1 MTTAATRP
9 APPGRPLDRPRTIA
23 AWALWDWGSA
33 AWNAVITTF
42 VFTTWI
48 TSRSFVPDELVT
60 QETQGNA
67 QATAEVAAV
76 MAEHTTWLSW
86 GTAVAGV
93 AIALAAPVL
102 GARADASGRRRLW
115 LGINTTVVVVLSA
128 LLVLINPDATNQ
140 AHQVMIGVGLLSLG
154 NIFFELASVNYN
166 AMLNQIS
173 TPHNRGRISGLGWGA
188 GYLGGIVL
196 LLIVFTAF
204 INPDVGLFGVTS
216 DGGWDVRLSVLLAA
230 VWFALWAIPVFF
242 AVPHHQAPVSVPPT
256 IRASYVK
263 VARDVASL
271 WRNERTTMRFLIAAA
286 IYRDGLA
293 GVFLYGGLIASTVF
307 GFSPS
312 QVIMFAIAA
321 NVVSGVATMIFGFI
335 EDTVGPRV
343 VILVS
348 LIGMIV
354 SGFAVFVGSDSGQGV
369 FWVGGLFLCVFV
381 GPAQSA
387 SRSTVSRLARPT
399 MEGELF
405 GLYAMTG
412 RVVSFLAPLAF
423 GVMVALF
430 GDNRFGVLGLVL
442 ILLLGVILVWPLRL
456 TEHTTPHPSGD
467 RA

>member
-1 MTTAATRP
+1 M
-9 APPGRPLDRPRTIA
+9 
-23 AWALWDWGSA
+23 
-33 AWNAVITTF
+33 
-42 VFTTWI
+42 
-48 TSRSFVPDELVT
+48 
-60 QETQGNA
+60 
-67 QATAEVAAV
+67 
-76 MAEHTTWLSW
+76 
-86 GTAVAGV
+86 
-93 AIALAAPVL
+93 
-102 GARADASGRRRLW
+102 
-115 LGINTTVVVVLSA
+115 
-128 LLVLINPDATNQ
+128 
-140 AHQVMIGVGLLSLG
+140 
-154 NIFFELASVNYN
+154 
-166 AMLNQIS
+166 
-173 TPHNRGRISGLGWGA
+173 
-188 GYLGGIVL
+188 
-196 LLIVFTAF
+196 
-204 INPDVGLFGVTS
+204 TS

-271 WRNERTTMRFLIAAA
+271 WRKERTTMRFLIAAA

-348 LIGMIV
+348 LVGMIV

-412 RVVSFLAPLAF
+412 RVVYFLAPL
-423 GVMVALF
+423 
-430 GDNRFGVLGLVL
+430 RLG
-442 ILLLGVILVWPLRL
+442 
-456 TEHTTPHPSGD
+456 
-467 RA
+467 